1 MLLSEDS
8 ELPEFMDT
16 PRPSESE
23 IASANRELDDS
34 SPQVVLAWAVR
45 RFHPKLM
52 MATAFGP
59 EGCCIL
65 HMLAGI
71 EPGVRIINLDTG
83 YQFAE
88 TLELRERIR
97 IRYGI
102 ESELIQPELTVV
114 EYEREHGGPLYVHRP
129 DQCCHDRKILPLRHA
144 VQGYAAWISAI
155 RGDQT
160 SDRQIAGV
168 VQWDAKFGLV
178 KVNPLLRWTKKD
190 VWKFLVDNDVP
201 YNPLHD
207 QGYPSVGCWP
217 CTSPVEDGG
226 DDRSGRW
233 AGSKKKECGL
243 HVIEHD
249 QGSGI

>member
-1 MLLSEDS
+1 
-8 ELPEFMDT
+8 MDT
-16 PRPSESE
+16 LRPSDDE
-23 IASANRELDDS
+23 IAAASHELDGRT
-34 SPQVVLAWAVR
+34 PQQILAWAVR

-65 HMLAGI
+65 QMLAAI
-71 EPGVRIINLDTG
+71 EPGVRVINLETG

-97 IRYGI
+97 ERYGI
-102 ESELIQPELTVV
+102 TVELVRPDLSVA
-114 EYEREHGGPLYVHRP
+114 EYEQEHGGPLYVHRP
-129 DQCCHDRKILPLRHA
+129 DQCCYDRKVLPLRRA
-144 VQGYAAWISAI
+144 VKGYAAWISAI

-160 SDRQIAGV
+160 EHRKAAGV
-168 VQWDAKFGLV
+168 VQWDQKFDLV

-190 VWKFLVDNDVP
+190 VWKFILDHDVP

-217 CTSPVEDGG
+217 CTAPAEDGG
-226 DDRSGRW
+226 DERSGRW
-233 AGSKKKECGL
+233 AGSQKKECGL
-243 HVIEHD
+243 HVIEHE

>member
-1 MLLSEDS
+1 
-8 ELPEFMDT
+8 MDT
-16 PRPSESE
+16 PRPLESE
-23 IASANRELDDS
+23 IAEANRELNGS
-34 SPQVVLAWAVR
+34 SPQEVLAWAVR

-65 HMLAGI
+65 HMLADI

-102 ESELIQPELTVV
+102 ESELIQPEFTVD

-144 VQGYAAWISAI
+144 VKGYAAWISAI

-160 SDRQIAGV
+160 EHRQVAGV

-178 KVNPLLRWTKKD
+178 KANPLLRWTKKD
-190 VWKFLVDNDVP
+190 VWKFILDNDVP